1 MRVVIEPTAADVAER
16 AAWIVARLVRFRPD
30 AALALPTGRTPLPM
44 YDELVRLH
52 EIAGLDFS
60 RVTTFALDE
69 YRGLAG
75 DDPRSF
81 RSYLRRHFLDRVNV
95 APERAHALDGLAAD
109 VAGECAA
116 YEEQI
121 RGAGG
126 LDLAVLG
133 IGREG
138 HIAMNEPGSSL
149 GSRTRLKT
157 LTEASAR
164 AATGAFGATDEV
176 PRQALTMGVATIL
189 DARRCL
195 LLATG
200 PAKAEPVRRAVEGPV
215 TSQVSA
221 SALQLHPD
229 VQVILDEQ
237 AAAELARTDYYRAME
252 IAQRELED

>member
-30 AALALPTGRTPLPM
+30 ASIALPTGRTPLLM

-52 EIAGLDFS
+52 ETAGLDFS
-60 RVTTFALDE
+60 RVTTFGLDE

-95 APERAHALDGLAAD
+95 SPEKTHALDGLATD

-116 YEEQI
+116 YEERI
-121 RGAGG
+121 REAGG
-126 LDLAVLG
+126 LDLALLG
-133 IGREG
+133 IGLEG
-138 HIAMNEPGSSL
+138 HIGMNEPGSSL

-157 LTEASAR
+157 LTEHTAR
-164 AATGAFGATDEV
+164 AAIGAFADADEV

-200 PAKAEPVRRAVEGPV
+200 RTKSAAVRHAVEGPL

-229 VQVILDEQ
+229 VQVILDED
-237 AAAELARTDYYRAME
+237 AAADLARQAYYRAME
-252 IAQRELED
+252 LAQRALE